1 MGLGVL
7 TSWAAGVRAGR
18 YDDVSGCVGGGPIG
32 VFEFVEGESGVGEE
46 IFLFAVCGWKDGSR
60 DIVGRAV

>member
-18 YDDVSGCVGGGPIG
+18 YDEVSGCVGGGPIG
-32 VFEFVEGESGVGEE
+32 VFEFVEGESGVGDE
-46 IFLFAVCGWKDGSR
+46 IFFFAVCG
-60 DIVGRAV
+60 